1 MQTGRN
7 PTIKNRPQFALK
19 RGVASL
25 LALFFSFL
33 LILGQASTSAN
44 HHNYDDKVQENLLDL
59 PPVQLFLHSAQPP
72 HSPFESAP
80 VPWEPNPTD
89 KGGETADNLDDE
101 PDKIFSRAS
110 FKQRIDLAA
119 TKRELIQ
126 QSLSSAND
134 ERVPLFVLHHSW
146 KSFMP
151 QLHAFSIES

>member
-7 PTIKNRPQFALK
+7 PTTKQRPQLRFK
-19 RGVASL
+19 RGFASL
-25 LALFFSFL
+25 LALFFGVL
-33 LILGQASTSAN
+33 LILEQAYPSAN
-44 HHNYDDKVQENLLDL
+44 HHTVDKLQENLLHVATAD
-59 PPVQLFLHSAQPP
+59 LFLYSTPPP
-72 HSPFESAP
+72 HSPFESTP
-80 VPWEPNPTD
+80 VPWEPKPTD
-89 KGGETADNLDDE
+89 KEETTDNLDDE

-146 KSFMP
+146 KSFM
-151 QLHAFSIES
+151 QELHSFSIES